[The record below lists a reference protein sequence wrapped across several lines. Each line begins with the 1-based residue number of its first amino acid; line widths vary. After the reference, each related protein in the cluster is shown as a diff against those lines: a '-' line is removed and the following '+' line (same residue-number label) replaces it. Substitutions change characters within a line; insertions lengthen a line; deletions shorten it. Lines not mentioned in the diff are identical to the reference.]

1 MERPQTPKGGVM
13 RKVKQILRERRAK
26 VGLPLPEKYRDVRDL
41 RWSDSLE
48 REIFELRSRLG

>member
-1 MERPQTPKGGVM
+1 M

-48 REIFELRSRLG
+48 REIFELRSRMG